1 MDIDKQI
8 KVLRDQINEH
18 NYRYYVLDDPTIS
31 DLEYDQLLRELIA
44 LEQKSPG
51 EIPSDSP
58 TQRVGAEPLPEFGT
72 IAHSIPMLSLSN
84 AMNTAELRAFD
95 ERVRKGLNSD
105 SSVTYIAEPKLD
117 GLGVELI
124 YEQGYFTK
132 GSTRGDGFTGEDITQ
147 NLRTIKAI
155 PLKLRDK
162 SLKIPKRLEIRGEV
176 FITIAGFKKLNKLRE
191 KQGELVF
198 ANPRNAAAGS
208 LRQLNPAITAERPLA
223 ICLYQPG
230 LIEGTSFQTHWGFL
244 EALKKWG
251 LPVSSLIKKIN
262 NIDDFIIYHK
272 QLEARRDKLPYEID
286 GTVIKVDKYSQRN
299 ILGERSRS
307 PRWAIAGKFKARQV
321 ITVIQDITVQVG
333 RTGALTPVAHFEPVA
348 LSGVIVSAS
357 TVHNQDEI
365 DRKDIRVH
373 DTVWIE
379 RAGDV
384 IPKIVKV
391 VHDKRPPNTVPYR
404 LPDKCPVCGHRIFQ
418 PEDEVVARCQN
429 ISCPAQVKGRIE
441 HFVSR
446 LAMDI
451 DGLGVK
457 LVNQLVDTGA
467 IKTVDDIYK
476 LTFDELAELDRMAE
490 KSANNIIAAINFSK
504 ATTFARFV
512 YALGIRNVGE
522 HTAKILERQFQG
534 NLTSFM
540 DAARAELEAIA
551 EVGPIVA
558 EAIVKFWSDG
568 ENMNVVKRCLA
579 KGVDIAPFVI
589 NNEQQSLAGNTFV
602 FTGTLLRFTRKEAQ
616 AMIEQRG
623 AKASSAISKKTDY
636 LVAGTGA
643 GSKLERARS
652 LDVTVLSEEEFLN
665 LIETS

>member
-18 NYRYYVLDDPTIS
+18 NYRYYVLDDPTIP
-31 DLEYDQLLRELIA
+31 DLEYDQLLRELIT

-58 TQRVGAEPLPEFGT
+58 TQRVGAKPLPEFGT
-72 IAHSIPMLSLSN
+72 IAHNIPMLSLSN
-84 AMNTAELRAFD
+84 AMNTAELHAFD
-95 ERVRKGLNSD
+95 ERVRKGLNSE
-105 SSVTYIAEPKLD
+105 STVTYIAEPKLD

-162 SLKIPKRLEIRGEV
+162 SLKIPRRLEIRGEV
-176 FITIAGFKKLNKLRE
+176 FIAIAGFKKLNKLRE
-191 KQGELVF
+191 KQGEPVF

-230 LIEGTSFQTHWGFL
+230 LIEGTSFQTHWEFL
-244 EALKKWG
+244 KALKKWG

-262 NIDDFIIYHK
+262 NIDDFITYHK

-286 GTVIKVDKYSQRN
+286 GTVIKVDKYSQRD

-321 ITVIQDITVQVG
+321 TTVIQDIAVQVG
-333 RTGALTPVAHFEPVA
+333 RTGALTPVAHLEPVQLA
-348 LSGVIVSAS
+348 GV
-357 TVHNQDEI
+357 TVTNATLHNQAEI
-365 DRKDIRVH
+365 DRKDIRIG
-373 DTVWIE
+373 DTVMIE

-384 IPKIVKV
+384 IPKVVKV
-391 VHDKRPPNTVPYR
+391 IHDQRPPDTIPFH
-404 LPDKCPVCGHRIFQ
+404 LPADCPVCGHKIFR

-490 KSANNIIAAINFSK
+490 KSANNIIVAINFSK

-540 DAARAELEAIA
+540 GAALAELEAIA

-558 EAIVKFWSDG
+558 EAIVKFWSDN

-579 KGVDIAPFVI
+579 KGVDIAPFAI

-616 AMIEQRG
+616 EMIEQRG
-623 AKASSAISKKTDY
+623 AKASSSISKKTDY
-636 LVAGTGA
+636 LVAGPGA
-643 GSKLERARS
+643 GSKLEKARS